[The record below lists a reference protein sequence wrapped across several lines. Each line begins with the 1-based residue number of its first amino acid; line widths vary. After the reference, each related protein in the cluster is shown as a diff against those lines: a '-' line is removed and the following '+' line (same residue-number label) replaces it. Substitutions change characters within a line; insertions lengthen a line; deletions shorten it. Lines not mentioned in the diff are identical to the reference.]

1 MSTNPTGSRTLDDS
15 FCATLGEERPPGC
28 RHLLPG
34 HEEEEPGVG
43 PLQVRQGRQD
53 DLLLLQQLGDH
64 FVRLLPVAL
73 TVTSE
78 EQKYILYF
86 GRCTPTFTDSANSRP
101 FYASFNDN
109 FILLIYYKT
118 ILT

>member
-1 MSTNPTGSRTLDDS
+1 MLASREPPYLLQHFVVRVVGLDELVLTDPS
-15 FCATLGEERPPGC
+15 AEADDV
-28 RHLLPG
+28 RHL
-34 HEEEEPGVG
+34 V
-43 PLQVRQGRQD
+43 
-53 DLLLLQQLGDH
+53 LLLLQKLGDH

>member
-1 MSTNPTGSRTLDDS
+1 MRLPWLRCRLHYEWQYDQAQVR
-15 FCATLGEERPPGC
+15 CPHRPCPAVQ
-28 RHLLPG
+28 
-34 HEEEEPGVG
+34 EEEEPGVG

-109 FILLIYYKT
+109 FILLIYYKP